1 MTAMK
6 TAYFD
11 CFSGISGDMV
21 LGACIDLGVPA
32 TYIEETLG
40 GVIPGTFH
48 LDVRRAERQGI
59 GGCTVAVVVDEDRG
73 SRNYEEI
80 KMLVEAC
87 SLAERVKDISL
98 TAFSRLAHVEAR
110 IHGCAVAEVHFHE
123 IGGVDAMVDVI
134 GAALGMEWLGVEDV
148 VASEIPLGKGFVT
161 CAHGVIPVPAP
172 ATIALLEGVPVQGTQ
187 VTSELVTPTG
197 AAIVTSLTS
206 RFGAMP
212 RMSVDKVGY
221 GVGKARLEDRPN
233 LLRIIVGNREP
244 AFQEDR
250 IQVVETNIDDMNSEV
265 YGFLM
270 ERLFEDGALD
280 VSWVPIYMKKNRP
293 GIMVQVLCE
302 LGVRER
308 IVDRILT
315 ETTATGVRFH
325 EVERRKLAR
334 RIETVSTQL
343 GEVRVKM
350 VSASTGTVAA
360 PEYEDCRRIARD
372 KRLPLRQVYQM
383 ISAEI
388 SKEKKD

>member
-6 TAYFD
+6 TAYLD
-11 CFSGISGDMV
+11 CFSGISGDML
-21 LGACIDLGVPA
+21 LGAFIDLGVPA
-32 TYIEETLG
+32 TFIEEKVG

-59 GGCTVAVVVDEDRG
+59 GGARAEVVVDDDRG

-80 KMLVEAC
+80 KKLVEAC
-87 SLAERVKDISL
+87 SLSRRVKDVSL

-110 IHGCAVAEVHFHE
+110 IHGCPVAEVHFHE

-134 GAALGMEWLGVEDV
+134 GAALGMEWLEVEDV

-197 AAIVTSLTS
+197 AAIVTSLTT

-233 LLRIIVGNREP
+233 LLRIIVGSREP
-244 AFQEDR
+244 DFREDR
-250 IQVVETNIDDMNSEV
+250 IQVVETNIDDMNPEIFG
-265 YGFLM
+265 YLM

-280 VSWVPIYMKKNRP
+280 VSWFPIYMKKNRP
-293 GIMVQVLCE
+293 GIMVQVLCD

-308 IVDRILT
+308 IVDRILA

-325 EVERRKLAR
+325 GVERRKLAR
-334 RIETVSTQL
+334 RIETVSTHL

-350 VSASTGTVAA
+350 VSASTGTVSA

-372 KRLPLRQVYQM
+372 KQLPLRQVYQM

>member
-21 LGACIDLGVPA
+21 LGACIDLGVPG
-32 TYIEETLG
+32 TYIEEILG

-59 GGCTVAVVVDEDRG
+59 GGSRVAVVVDEDRG

-80 KMLVEAC
+80 KKLVEAC
-87 SLAERVKDISL
+87 SLSERVKDISL

-110 IHGCAVAEVHFHE
+110 IHGCPVAEVHFHE

-172 ATIALLEGVPVQGTQ
+172 ATIALLEGVPIQGTD

-350 VSASTGTVAA
+350 VSASTGTVAV

-372 KRLPLRQVYQM
+372 KQLPLRQVYQM

>member
-32 TYIEETLG
+32 TYIEKTLG

-48 LDVRRAERQGI
+48 LDVRRSERQGI
-59 GGCTVAVVVDEDRG
+59 GGSRVEVVVDDERG

-80 KMLVEAC
+80 KKLVEAC
-87 SLAERVKDISL
+87 SLSGRVKDLSL
-98 TAFSRLAHVEAR
+98 AAFSRLAHVEAR
-110 IHGCAVAEVHFHE
+110 IHGCPVAEVHFHE

-148 VASEIPLGKGFVT
+148 VASEIPLGKGFVS

-172 ATIALLEGVPVQGTQ
+172 ATIALLEGVPVHGTQ

-197 AAIVTSLTS
+197 AAIVTCLAA

-212 RMSVDKVGY
+212 RMSVDNVGY

-233 LLRIIVGNREP
+233 LLRIIVGSRE
-244 AFQEDR
+244 AGFQEDR
-250 IQVVETNIDDMNSEV
+250 IQVVETNIDDMNPEIF
-265 YGFLM
+265 GFLM

-308 IVDRILT
+308 IVDRILA

-334 RIETVSTQL
+334 RIETVSTHL

-350 VSASTGTVAA
+350 VSASTGTVPA

-372 KRLPLRQVYQM
+372 KQLPLRQVYQM